1 MPNENLEKLVQY
13 ARDKKPVAFKELLH
27 TEIGS
32 RMSTKISDIKTNL
45 SKTMF
50 QTGKEEVELDE
61 KLKYEGKFKKG
72 DTIKSFDFPPR
83 GDRKTEHYISG
94 KITGTEMRR
103 GAKVYVIKVTNDSG
117 KTSGGRVGDTGYV
130 PMETSMDWNDR
141 IVKEEVELDEGKL
154 SKSDGERIDN
164 IVANLKKNKKTKE
177 FADKFKK
184 DVMKSMDIEKSL
196 ENVLPDYKRGDKR
209 YSAVSKYFNST
220 EEVELDEGGAYGN
233 DRFLVKGNKAKL
245 DNPKRGEK
253 DGPNHVW
260 AKNEKEALKKC
271 KEEVELDEG
280 KKLTSGGKKK
290 AKKGSAVRV
299 YTGDD
304 VQLKDGVGTVIA
316 CQHKRDGPQRC
327 LLKMRK
333 SGKEIE
339 TTVHPREVIYSNVDN
354 TTYSESLDEGSKEE
368 YQKFFNSKL
377 AKYKVKSP
385 AELDDAQ
392 KKKFF
397 NEIEKEWKAED
408 E

>member
-50 QTGKEEVELDE
+50 QTGK
-61 KLKYEGKFKKG
+61 K
-72 DTIKSFDFPPR
+72 
-83 GDRKTEHYISG
+83 
-94 KITGTEMRR
+94 
-103 GAKVYVIKVTNDSG
+103 
-117 KTSGGRVGDTGYV
+117 
-130 PMETSMDWNDR
+130 
-141 IVKEEVELDEGKL
+141 EVELDEGKL

>member
-50 QTGKEEVELDE
+50 QTGKE
-61 KLKYEGKFKKG
+61 KN
-72 DTIKSFDFPPR
+72 I
-83 GDRKTEHYISG
+83 TE
-94 KITGTEMRR
+94 
-103 GAKVYVIKVTNDSG
+103 
-117 KTSGGRVGDTGYV
+117 
-130 PMETSMDWNDR
+130 
-141 IVKEEVELDEGKL
+141 EEVELVEGKMKDL
-154 SKSDGERIDN
+154 SMRIDN
-164 IVANLKKNKKTKE
+164 IVANLKKNRKTKG

-184 DVMKSMDIEKSL
+184 DVTKTMDIEKSL

>member
-13 ARDKKPVAFKELLH
+13 ARDKKPVAFKKLLH

-196 ENVLPDYKRGDKR
+196 ENVLPGYKKGDKR

-280 KKLTSGGKKK
+280 
-290 AKKGSAVRV
+290 
-299 YTGDD
+299 
-304 VQLKDGVGTVIA
+304 
-316 CQHKRDGPQRC
+316 
-327 LLKMRK
+327 
-333 SGKEIE
+333 
-339 TTVHPREVIYSNVDN
+339 
-354 TTYSESLDEGSKEE
+354 SKEE

-385 AELDDAQ
+385 AELDVAQ

-397 NEIEKEWKAED
+397 DEIEKEWKADD